1 MIAASAVSRP
11 AGSGGSAVSPLA
23 AALTGTTEL
32 AKLAF
37 RRDRMLLPIWVY
49 LVLIGTVVNAYTFVH
64 LYKTAASRSA
74 LAASGLNN
82 PALLFLYGR
91 LNGTSVGAL
100 TAWRYGVWAALF
112 AALMSIFTVVRHT
125 RANEETGRQELIGS
139 ARVGRQAP
147 LFAALLVSSA
157 ANAALALLLAVILP
171 LVGLP
176 VAGSIAF
183 ALAVGTCGLAFTGVA
198 GFLAQ
203 LTSGARAARGLSFAV
218 LGLSFLLR
226 AVGDASG
233 SRGTSWLT
241 WMLPLGWTEV
251 LRPYEGERW
260 WVLTLPCAVFVL
272 GTWLALAVSARRDL
286 GAGLLSDRPGQP
298 YASRFLRGPF
308 SLAWRLQGTAL
319 LWWALG
325 FAFIFGVSGA
335 AGNGIASLVGTSGA
349 LKNEFAQLGGQ
360 SAIVDAYLAA
370 LMLIGGLIAAAYGV
384 SAVQRL
390 HSDETAALAEPLLA
404 SAVGRLRWGLAHVAV
419 AAAGS
424 AFLLAVAGVTAGLGY
439 GLAASGSGGV
449 FAGGVSAGGVSAGGE
464 VTRMLGAGLAQW
476 PAVLVIVGIAVL
488 AFGVVPRAS
497 VAAGWTAFGLAL
509 ALNLFGQSLKLSHW
523 VLDVS
528 PFTHAP
534 RLPGG
539 HLAATPL
546 LWLSLVFV
554 VFVGVGLGGLRRRD
568 IGVG

>member
-1 MIAASAVSRP
+1 MTASTAASRP
-11 AGSGGSAVSPLA
+11 AASDGSAVSPLA

-32 AKLAF
+32 ARLAF

-147 LFAALLVSSA
+147 LFAALLVSFA
-157 ANAALALLLAVILP
+157 ANVTLAVLLAVILP

-176 VAGSIAF
+176 VTGSIAF
-183 ALAVGTCGLAFTGVA
+183 ALAVGTCGLAFTGVT

-203 LTSGARAARGLSFAV
+203 LTSGARAARGLAFAV

-226 AVGDASG
+226 AVGDAAG

-241 WMLPLGWTEV
+241 WVLPLGWTEV

-260 WVLTLPCAVFVL
+260 WVLALPLVVFAA
-272 GTWLALAVSARRDL
+272 GTRLAFFVSARRDL
-286 GAGLLSDRPGQP
+286 GAGLLSDRPGRP

-335 AGNGIASLVGTSGA
+335 AGNGIASLAGTSGA

-370 LMLIGGLIAAAYGV
+370 LMLIGGLIAVAYGV
-384 SAVQRL
+384 SAAQRL

-404 SAVGRLRWGLAHVAV
+404 NAVGRLRWGLSHVIV
-419 AAAGS
+419 AAVGS

-449 FAGGVSAGGVSAGGE
+449 SGGGVSGGEVSVGGE

-497 VAAGWTAFGLAL
+497 AAAGWTAFGLAL

-554 VFVGVGLGGLRRRD
+554 VFVGVGLAGLRRRD